1 MKMSKTNKKIDNNIC
16 KALTDVCEQAKVE
29 ISGFQWLSHT
39 ANYTQFPGSLMVTCV
54 FDSDKSL
61 SAAVE
66 NDSDT
71 VLQKLVQK
79 SLFKVGVVLKDVRQN
94 FRLDSEECCE
104 RENGGDWAVRLQQKS
119 VSGYIKNRPASRSRY

>member
-16 KALTDVCEQAKVE
+16 KALTDVCEQAKIE

-54 FDSDKSL
+54 FDSDASL
-61 SAAVE
+61 AAAVE
-66 NDSDT
+66 SDSDA

-79 SLFKVGVVLKDVRQN
+79 ALFKVGVVLKDARQN
-94 FRLDSEECCE
+94 LRLDSEDACT
-104 RENGGDWAVRLQQKS
+104 RENDGDWALRLQQKS
-119 VSGYIKNRPASRSRY
+119 ASGYIKNRPASRSRY

>member
-54 FDSDKSL
+54 FDSDVSVT
-61 SAAVE
+61 AASQAE
-66 NDSDT
+66 CDLL
-71 VLQKLVQK
+71 LQKWVQK

-94 FRLDSEECCE
+94 FRLDSEEACE
-104 RENGGDWAVRLQQKS
+104 RESDGDWALRLQQKS
-119 VSGYIKNRPASRSRY
+119 VVGYLKNRPASRSRY

>member
-16 KALTDVCEQAKVE
+16 KALTDVCEQAKIE

-54 FDSDKSL
+54 FDSDESL
-61 SAAVE
+61 AAAVE
-66 NDSDT
+66 NDSDV

-79 SLFKVGVVLKDVRQN
+79 ALFKVGIVLKDARQN
-94 FRLDSEECCE
+94 LRLDSEDACAH
-104 RENGGDWAVRLQQKS
+104 ENDGDWVLRLQQKS